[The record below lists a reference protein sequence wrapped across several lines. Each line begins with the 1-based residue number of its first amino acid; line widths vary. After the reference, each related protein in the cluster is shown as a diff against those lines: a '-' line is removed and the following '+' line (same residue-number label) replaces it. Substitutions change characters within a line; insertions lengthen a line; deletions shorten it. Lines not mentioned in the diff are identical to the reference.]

1 MAEKTNVTKAEK
13 LLLGIT
19 AVFLCVLA
27 GLYVHDT
34 RSAGEEDMVT
44 VAVETE
50 VPQEDLTPD
59 FTSLNLNT
67 ATAAEL
73 MQLPGIG
80 EKLAERIVAYREAN
94 GPFASVEEIME
105 VDGIG
110 EGKFADLEGRITV
123 D

>member
-1 MAEKTNVTKAEK
+1 MREKTNVTKAEK

-19 AVFLCVLA
+19 AVFL
-27 GLYVHDT
+27 
-34 RSAGEEDMVT
+34 SAGEGDT
-44 VAVETE
+44 VAVTTE
-50 VPQEDLTPD
+50 AEAPQEDLTPD
-59 FTSLNLNT
+59 FTPLDLNT

-73 MQLPGIG
+73 TELPGIG

-94 GPFASVEEIME
+94 GPFTSVEEIME

-123 D
+123 N

>member
-1 MAEKTNVTKAEK
+1 MREKTNVTKAEK

-27 GLYVHDT
+27 GLYVYDT
-34 RSAGEEDMVT
+34 RSAGEEDT
-44 VAVETE
+44 VAVTTEAET
-50 VPQEDLTPD
+50 PQEDLTPD
-59 FTSLNLNT
+59 FTPLDLNT

-73 MQLPGIG
+73 TELPGIG

-94 GPFASVEEIME
+94 GPFTSVEEIME

-123 D
+123 N

>member
-1 MAEKTNVTKAEK
+1 MAKKTNVTKAEK

-34 RSAGEEDMVT
+34 RSAGEADMVT
-44 VAVETE
+44 VTVETE
-50 VPQEDLTPD
+50 VLQEDLTPD
-59 FTSLNLNT
+59 FTPLNLNT

-73 MQLPGIG
+73 TQLPGIG

-110 EGKFADLEGRITV
+110 EGKFADLAGRITV

>member
-1 MAEKTNVTKAEK
+1 MTKKTNVTKAEK
-13 LLLGIT
+13 LLLGLT

-27 GLYVHDT
+27 GLYFHDA
-34 RSAGEEDMVT
+34 RSAGQQEVVVT
-44 VAVETE
+44 TETE
-50 VPQEDLTPD
+50 VPQEALTPD
-59 FTSLNLNT
+59 FTPLDLNT

-73 MQLPGIG
+73 TELPGIG
-80 EKLAERIVAYREAN
+80 DKLAERIVAYREAN

-123 D
+123 N